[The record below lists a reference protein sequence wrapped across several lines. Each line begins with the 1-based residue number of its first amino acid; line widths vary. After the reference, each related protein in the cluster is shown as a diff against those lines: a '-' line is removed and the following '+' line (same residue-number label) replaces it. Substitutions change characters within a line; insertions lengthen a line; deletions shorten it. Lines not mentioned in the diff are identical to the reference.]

1 MKSADQAEPRAMQKK
16 PLWSVE
22 LIYITICQENS
33 SQFTLIG
40 RVYLHY
46 LEMLGTNRDIFIRIV
61 YLFILTALQLL

>member
-46 LEMLGTNRDIFIRIV
+46 LEMLGTK
-61 YLFILTALQLL
+61 